1 VTVRRHVVVMI
12 TTSYPRFAGDGI
24 GSFIAPI
31 AKGVAARGHDV
42 HLVAP
47 WHPEIRLPDEQD
59 GVRFHFYKYPPLTR
73 SSAWGYATGLK
84 ADTALRPAA
93 WATAPIAFAWG
104 CVKARQVAA
113 RYGATVLHAHWV
125 IPNGVIAAASARGR
139 PFIVSLHGSDVFVAE
154 RSGVAGRGAKYA
166 FDRAGWITACSD
178 DLRARAITLG
188 ARETRIDT
196 VPYGVDSARF
206 APSAEVRA
214 AVRRELG
221 IGDSPFVFTAGRLVR
236 KKGFEYLIDAASALD
251 SVAGLRVGIAGG
263 GDRQEERAA
272 RAAPLGDRVMLLG
285 NRSQDEIARLC
296 AAADIIVVP
305 SVRDDAGNVDGLP
318 NFALEA
324 LASATPV
331 IASQA
336 GGLPQ
341 AIEDGVTGRLV
352 PERDAQAIAAS
363 IRALL
368 GNPDDAQR
376 LGRSARSH
384 VIKRFGWDETAAR
397 FESAYERASG

>member
-1 VTVRRHVVVMI
+1 VTIRRHVVVTI
-12 TTSYPRFAGDGI
+12 TTSYPRFPGDGI

-31 AKGVAARGHDV
+31 AKGVADRGHEV

-47 WHPEIRLPDEQD
+47 WHPEIRLPEEED
-59 GVRFHFYKYPPLTR
+59 GVRFHFYKYPPLTA
-73 SSAWGYATGLK
+73 SAAWGYATGLK

-93 WATAPIAFAWG
+93 WATAPIAFGWG

-113 RYGATVLHAHWV
+113 KYGATILHAHWV
-125 IPNGVIAAASARGR
+125 IPNGVIAAASARGV

-154 RSGVAGRGAKYA
+154 RSGVAGRAAKYA

-178 DLRARAITLG
+178 DLRARAIRLG
-188 ARETRIDT
+188 AREERINT
-196 VPYGVDSARF
+196 VPYGVDSLRF
-206 APSAEVRA
+206 APSSEVRE

-221 IGDSPFVFTAGRLVR
+221 IGDLPFIFTAGRLVR
-236 KKGFEYLIDAASALD
+236 KKGFEYLIDAAAALGD
-251 SVAGLRVGIAGG
+251 VHGLHVAIAGG
-263 GDRQEERAA
+263 GDLQGELTTRAA
-272 RAAPLGDRVMLLG
+272 RLGNRVMLLG
-285 NRSQDEIARLC
+285 NRSQDEIARFC

-331 IASQA
+331 IASRA

-352 PERDAQAIAAS
+352 RERDAQAIATA
-363 IRALL
+363 IRTWL
-368 GNPDDAQR
+368 GNPGEAQKVG
-376 LGRSARSH
+376 LSARQH
-384 VIKRFGWDETAAR
+384 VIARFGWAETAAG
-397 FESAYERASG
+397 FESAYERASA

>member
-1 VTVRRHVVVMI
+1 VTLRRHVVVMI
-12 TTSYPRFAGDGI
+12 TTSYPRFTGDGI

-31 AKGVAARGHDV
+31 AKGVAARGHAV

-59 GVRFHFYKYPPLTR
+59 GVRFHFYKYPPLTG
-73 SSAWGYATGLK
+73 SAAWGYATGLK

-104 CVKARQVAA
+104 CLKARQVAA
-113 RYGATVLHAHWV
+113 EYAATVLHAHWV
-125 IPNGVIAAASARGR
+125 IPNGVIAAASTRGL
-139 PFIVSLHGSDVFVAE
+139 PFVVSLHGSDVFVAE
-154 RSGVAGRGAKYA
+154 RSGIARRGAKYA

-178 DLRARAITLG
+178 DLRSRAIALG
-188 ARETRIDT
+188 ARESRIDT

-206 APSAEVRA
+206 APSIDVRA

-221 IGDSPFVFTAGRLVR
+221 IGDSPFIFTAGRLVR
-236 KKGFEYLIDAASALD
+236 KKGFEYLIDAVAALQD
-251 SVAGLRVGIAGG
+251 VAGLRVGIAGD
-263 GDRQEERAA
+263 GDLHDELRA
-272 RAAPLGDRVMLLG
+272 RAVPLGDRVMFLG
-285 NRSQDEIARLC
+285 NRSQDQIARLC

-331 IASQA
+331 IASRA

-341 AIEDGVTGRLV
+341 AIADGVTGRLV
-352 PERDAQAIAAS
+352 PERDAPAIASS
-363 IRALL
+363 IRALIGNADAARKL
-368 GNPDDAQR
+368 GQ
-376 LGRSARSH
+376 SARAH
-384 VIKRFGWDETAAR
+384 VIARFGWDETASR

>member
-1 VTVRRHVVVMI
+1 MSARRHVVVMI

-47 WHPEIRLPDEQD
+47 WHPEIRLPAEEG
-59 GVRFHFYKYPPLTR
+59 GVRFHFYKYPPLTGTA
-73 SSAWGYATGLK
+73 AWGYATGLK

-93 WATAPIAFAWG
+93 WATAPIGFAWG
-104 CVKARQVAA
+104 CLKARQVAA
-113 RYGATVLHAHWV
+113 KYQATVLHAHWV
-125 IPNGVIAAASARGR
+125 IPNGVIAAASARGL
-139 PFIVSLHGSDVFVAE
+139 PFVVSLHGSDVFVAE
-154 RSGVAGRGAKYA
+154 RSSVAGRGAKYA

-178 DLRARAITLG
+178 DLRERAIKLG
-188 ARETRIDT
+188 AREAGIDT
-196 VPYGVDSARF
+196 VPYGVDSERF
-206 APSAEVRA
+206 APSSDVRA

-221 IGDSPFVFTAGRLVR
+221 LGDAPFIFTAGRLVR
-236 KKGFEYLIDAASALD
+236 KKGFEYLIDAAASLD
-251 SVAGLRVGIAGG
+251 DVSGLRVGIAGG
-263 GDRQEERAA
+263 GDLHDELTA
-272 RAAPLGDRVMLLG
+272 RAAAQGNRVMLFG

-331 IASQA
+331 IASRA

-341 AIEDGVTGRLV
+341 AIGDGVTGRLV
-352 PERDAQAIAAS
+352 AERDAPAIASA

-368 GNPDDAQR
+368 RSPERAHQ
-376 LGRSARSH
+376 LGQSARAH
-384 VIKRFGWDETAAR
+384 VIARFGWAETAAR
-397 FESAYERASG
+397 FESAYERARR

>member
-1 VTVRRHVVVMI
+1 MTAHRHVVVMI

-31 AKGVAARGHDV
+31 AKGVAALGHEV

-47 WHPEIRLPDEQD
+47 WHPEIRLPGEED
-59 GVRFHFYKYPPLTR
+59 GVRFHFYRYPPLTGTA
-73 SSAWGYATGLK
+73 AWGYASGLK

-104 CVKARQVAA
+104 CLKARQVAA
-113 RYGATVLHAHWV
+113 KYGATVLHAHWV
-125 IPNGVIAAASARGR
+125 IPNGVIAAAAARGV
-139 PFIVSLHGSDVFVAE
+139 PFVVSLHGSDVFVAE

-178 DLRARAITLG
+178 DLRERAIRLG
-188 ARETRIDT
+188 AREASIDT
-196 VPYGVDSARF
+196 VPYGVDSERF
-206 APSAEVRA
+206 APSGDVRA

-221 IGDSPFVFTAGRLVR
+221 IGDSPFIFTAGRLVR
-236 KKGFEYLIDAASALD
+236 KKGFEYLIDAAAALGELP
-251 SVAGLRVGIAGG
+251 GLRIGIAGG
-263 GDRQEERAA
+263 GDLQEELTA
-272 RAAPLGDRVMLLG
+272 RAAPQSDRVILLG

-331 IASQA
+331 IASRA

-352 PERDAQAIAAS
+352 PERDSQAIASA
-363 IRALL
+363 IRDLL
-368 GNPDDAQR
+368 RSPNEAR
-376 LGRSARSH
+376 TLGRSARAH
-384 VIKRFGWDETAAR
+384 VIARFGWAETAAR
-397 FESAYERASG
+397 FESAYERARR